1 MYQMSKFGE
10 ILRLKVILPLAEQL
24 KGLRATYWYNQI
36 RKMNTWTKQ
45 QVIEWQNQ
53 QLSAFVCHAYEHTV
67 YYKELFDQLNLKP
80 DDIQTAEDLKK
91 LPIITKDIIRKRF
104 DDLVPDNVNSLPH
117 REDSTGGT
125 TGNPMKYYVSED
137 TWGYATAEKMVAWKT
152 TSYKFGDKFV
162 ALGSAS
168 LFKQKPSLVRRIY
181 DWIRQEIPL
190 NSMSMSDEICQ
201 KYIDKMRRE
210 KIYYIYGYASSIY
223 ILAKYAHDNQVD
235 VSFIKGAFTT
245 SENLTATYRTMI
257 EKTFNCRVMDCYGC
271 RDAGIACYEV
281 RPKKYHV
288 SYNSI
293 IEIVNPIQEGM
304 GTIVSTN
311 ILNYAF
317 PLLRYDFGDMVQMD
331 LDDAIY
337 NGQVIAH
344 VYGRTSDVLQLD
356 NGHVLTSPGFTIL
369 MNKFDVVA
377 YDIQKISG
385 SEIKMQI
392 QPVVGKWD
400 AEQEKLLT
408 GEMQRFVG
416 EGCKFSIEYVD
427 HFEPLKNGKR
437 RYFMN
442 DLSEHT

>member
-1 MYQMSKFGE
+1 MRTVAEFVRLN
-10 ILRLKVILPLAEQL
+10 ILLPLAEQL

-45 QVIEWQNQ
+45 QVIDWQNQ
-53 QLSAFVCHAYEHTV
+53 QLRAFVRHAYEHTK
-67 YYKELFDQLNLKP
+67 YYRELFDSLGLKP
-80 DDIQTAEDLKK
+80 IDIQKAEDLQK
-91 LPIITKDIIRKRF
+91 LPVLTKDTIRTRF
-104 DDLVPDNVNSLPH
+104 SDFVPNNINQLPY

-201 KYIDKMRRE
+201 EYIDKMRRE
-210 KIYYIYGYASSIY
+210 KIHYIYGYASSIY
-223 ILAKYAHDNQVD
+223 LLAKYAYENKVD

-331 LDDAIY
+331 MDD
-337 NGQVIAH
+337 
-344 VYGRTSDVLQLD
+344 
-356 NGHVLTSPGFTIL
+356 TI
-369 MNKFDVVA
+369 
-377 YDIQKISG
+377 
-385 SEIKMQI
+385 
-392 QPVVGKWD
+392 
-400 AEQEKLLT
+400 
-408 GEMQRFVG
+408 
-416 EGCKFSIEYVD
+416 
-427 HFEPLKNGKR
+427 
-437 RYFMN
+437 
-442 DLSEHT
+442 